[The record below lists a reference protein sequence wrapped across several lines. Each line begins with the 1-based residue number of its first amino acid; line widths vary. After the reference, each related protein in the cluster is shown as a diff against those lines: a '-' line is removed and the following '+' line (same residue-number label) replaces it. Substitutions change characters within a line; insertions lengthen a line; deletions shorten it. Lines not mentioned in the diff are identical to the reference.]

1 MGGAFIC
8 PAQLSPNDS
17 IEFNLLN
24 SRWKISHTFCEECFE
39 EMMKKVEEGKESIEK
54 TKTERINLSEF
65 KKGLP
70 LL

>member
-39 EMMKKVEEGKESIEK
+39 EMMRKVEEGKVIEPGK
-54 TKTERINLSEF
+54 KTERINLSEF

-70 LL
+70 VL